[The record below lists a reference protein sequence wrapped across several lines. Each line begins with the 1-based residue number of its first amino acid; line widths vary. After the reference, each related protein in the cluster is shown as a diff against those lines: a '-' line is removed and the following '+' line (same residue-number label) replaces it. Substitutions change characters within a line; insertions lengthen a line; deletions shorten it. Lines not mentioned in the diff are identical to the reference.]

1 MIKIESKLIQS
12 NLTHK
17 IRLSVLWPHK
27 NISNCFL
34 AEDNLKDTFHVGTF
48 LKNELVSIGTFI
60 YQNNVIFDENVKQYR
75 LRAMA
80 TEKKHQGISMGRKLI
95 IFAKNE
101 LIKRKVKLLWCD
113 ARKIA
118 IPFYENLGF
127 KSQGEFY
134 NIPKI
139 GPHKL
144 MYLYL

>member
-12 NLTHK
+12 DLTHK
-17 IRLSVLWPHK
+17 IRFSVLWPHK
-27 NISNCFL
+27 NIYNCSL
-34 AEDNLKDTFHVGTF
+34 IEDNLKDTFHVGTF
-48 LKNELVSIGTFI
+48 MKNELVSIGTFI
-60 YQNNVIFDENVKQYR
+60 YQNNIIFDKNDKQYR

-80 TEKKHQGISMGRKLI
+80 TEKKHQGKSMGKKLI
-95 IFAKNE
+95 LFAKNE

-127 KSQGEFY
+127 KSQGKFY
-134 NIPKI
+134 HIPKI

>member
-1 MIKIESKLIQS
+1 MIEIESKLIQS

-48 LKNELVSIGTFI
+48 I
-60 YQNNVIFDENVKQYR
+60 YQNNIIFDENDKQYR

-80 TEKKHQGISMGRKLI
+80 TEKKYQGISMGRKLI
-95 IFAKNE
+95 MFAKNE

>member
-1 MIKIESKLIQS
+1 MIKIESKLIQP

-60 YQNNVIFDENVKQYR
+60 YQNNIIFDENDKQYR

-80 TEKKHQGISMGRKLI
+80 TEKKHQGISMGRIRIFMGRIRMI
-95 IFAKNE
+95 IGM
-101 LIKRKVKLLWCD
+101 L
-113 ARKIA
+113 
-118 IPFYENLGF
+118 P
-127 KSQGEFY
+127 S
-134 NIPKI
+134 
-139 GPHKL
+139 H
-144 MYLYL
+144 

>member
-27 NISNCFL
+27 NTSNCFL

-48 LKNELVSIGTFI
+48 LKDELVSIGTFI
-60 YQNNVIFDENVKQYR
+60 CQNNIIFDENDKQYR

-80 TEKKHQGISMGRKLI
+80 TKKKYQGISMGSKLI

-134 NIPKI
+134 HIPKI

>member
-1 MIKIESKLIQS
+1 MIKIESKLIQP

-34 AEDNLKDTFHVGTF
+34 AEDDLKDTFHVGTF
-48 LKNELVSIGTFI
+48 LK
-60 YQNNVIFDENVKQYR
+60 QNNVIFDENVKQYR

-95 IFAKNE
+95 MFAKNE

>member
-34 AEDNLKDTFHVGTF
+34 EEDNLKDTFHVGTF
-48 LKNELVSIGTFI
+48 LENELVSIGTFI
-60 YQNNVIFDENVKQYR
+60 YQNNIIFDKYNKQYR

-80 TEKKHQGISMGRKLI
+80 TEKEHQGTSMGKKLI
-95 IFAKNE
+95 MFAKNE

-127 KSQGEFY
+127 KSKGEFY
-134 NIPKI
+134 HIPKI